1 MTDLNLRRSPN
12 EDGSCDAGYVRY
24 GDMCVIK
31 GAFLTNKIDR
41 DAHQHGFNL
50 NVDLTDEESGHQHI
64 IVELAEID
72 GILVGLTDAVLN
84 PFTGT
89 VHRHSI
95 EGFQIT
101 EKTMKNKLE
110 EAMTEEI
117 GKVLKANENTDKE
130 DVFLELSGVITSENF
145 GHSHKVRLM
154 VKEGLVIGET
164 IEDATG
170 HMHKFQFKID
180 ALGAVDGE
188 VDIAANVDNI
198 LHVHRLKIEPRSET
212 FPFEQMSEFPENVA
226 KKISDRPV
234 QKGIVQKAW
243 VPSEGAEIVELNFW
257 GLKFPTQVQVG
268 EWLNL
273 HGIQAA
279 VFQLSEF
286 EYIAR
291 TKVPQ
296 ANY

>member
-1 MTDLNLRRSPN
+1 MGRDVEPTDDDLP
-12 EDGSCDAGYVRY
+12 GP
-24 GDMCVIK
+24 GDRL
-31 GAFLTNKIDR
+31 GAIHRHL
-41 DAHQHGFNL
+41 
-50 NVDLTDEESGHQHI
+50 
-64 IVELAEID
+64 LAD
-72 GILVGLTDAVLN
+72 VTPRVILVTMTEHDGQLTSVFIQQATDAFYNHPVLVVGDRELGGIV
-84 PFTGT
+84 PG
-89 VHRHSI
+89 V
-95 EGFQIT
+95 
-101 EKTMKNKLE
+101 
-110 EAMTEEI
+110 

-296 ANY
+296 ANYSFVKMVDVEMGVMATITSKTDPWA